1 MEDSFKTKGS
11 KWAFEDLENI
21 HRRIDFETNEIFLK
35 LLDWDQNTAAA
46 LRDDLEKLKKM
57 FLTGY
62 IYPLVN
68 QLLRVAEKL
77 DENAAFGEFLT
88 SEEAQFMLNE
98 IRALRYDGFNSAP
111 ALGYLSIETLDI

>member
-11 KWAFEDLENI
+11 KWAFEDLEHI

-57 FLTGY
+57 FITGY

-68 QLLRVAEKL
+68 QLLRISERLYDIVG
-77 DENAAFGEFLT
+77 DCQFLT
-88 SEEAQFMLNE
+88 YEEAQLFLNE

-111 ALGYLSIETLDI
+111 ALGYLSLDDLNI